1 MPKLTKKAIHH
12 GRDGT
17 NPNYRKA
24 LLLKMKRLTDYG
36 EHSTFKRQGEN
47 MNCEKLLMIAIYI
60 TILIIIIIQNKKIK
74 IVKTKRFVIE
84 NFLYNYDSCNS
95 QVRF

>member
-17 NPNYRKA
+17 DPNYRKA

-47 MNCEKLLMIAIYI
+47 MNCEKIADDS
-60 TILIIIIIQNKKIK
+60 N
-74 IVKTKRFVIE
+74 
-84 NFLYNYDSCNS
+84 LYNNINNNNTK
-95 QVRF
+95 